1 VLAHK
6 SGKCFAVSKQSDSKH
21 LRVKKQE
28 RTMYNNEFEAF
39 KAIKR
44 DPMKLKDVT
53 CQTYAVCSRAVR
65 DLPLA
70 FIYIKN
76 NEIRRKLA
84 RKLSAE
90 SGHSMPTILSYS

>member
-1 VLAHK
+1 
-6 SGKCFAVSKQSDSKH
+6 
-21 LRVKKQE
+21 
-28 RTMYNNEFEAF
+28 MYNNEFEAF

-44 DPMKLKDVT
+44 DPLKLRDVT

-76 NEIRRKLA
+76 STVRRKLA
-84 RKLSAE
+84 RKLAAE
-90 SGHSMPTILSYS
+90 HGHSMPALLNFN